1 MWYLAASLRHAAE
14 RFSVLSPAPIQA
26 ICWAVMRNGAWI
38 QRCAGIINRLGTN
51 SRGRQTWSPEV
62 VLDTRRVQVRML
74 QSLSFVLLDRSMVY
88 AK

>member
-1 MWYLAASLRHAAE
+1 MWYLAASLHHAAE
-14 RFSVLSPAPIQA
+14 RFSVPSPAPIQA
-26 ICWAVMRNGAWI
+26 ICWPVMCNRPWI

-62 VLDTRRVQVRML
+62 VLGTRRVQMRML

-88 AK
+88 VE